1 MHIPQSLKRD
11 IGFWLSRKIDY
22 PLVPPDT
29 LQVSVTSRCNLRC
42 QMCNAWKD
50 AKKEH
55 ELSLEEIKSV
65 IRQCKEW
72 GVKEINL
79 CGGEP
84 LLSESIF
91 DVIKFA
97 KDSGMKVILTTN
109 GTLITEDLA
118 KRLIQS
124 GLDIITISVDGSK
137 AATHDKIRGQ
147 LGAFDKIMQGI
158 KHLNSSPDSKKLIKV
173 MILTLSNYNFEELE
187 EYFSLAKSL
196 AIDALYITS
205 VVFDNVKL
213 YNQDSC
219 GSEDNLWITG
229 ERLNKLDQ
237 MIDKVN
243 ILQQQGYGLNYPSFS
258 LIKKYFRRC
267 IRKGEWVC
275 FAGYRR
281 IAVVPGGTIQMC
293 GEEIGNIRQE
303 TSLKKI
309 WFSAKA
315 RKKRINIRKCRNYCL
330 QDCHAR
336 QESASLRN
344 IIKYNFI
351 KQK

>member
-1 MHIPQSLKRD
+1 MHIPEKLKKD
-11 IGFWLSRKIDY
+11 IGFWLSRKINY

-29 LQVSVTSRCNLRC
+29 LQISVTSRCNLRC

-65 IRQCKEW
+65 ISQCKEW
-72 GVKEINL
+72 GVKEVNL

-84 LLSESIF
+84 LISESIF
-91 DVIKFA
+91 DIIRFA
-97 KDSGMKVILTTN
+97 KVSGMKVILTTN

-118 KRLIQS
+118 KELIQS

-137 AATHDKIRGQ
+137 AATHDSIRAQ
-147 LGAFDKIMQGI
+147 PGAFDKIMQGI
-158 KHLNSSPDSKKLIKV
+158 KYLNSCPDTKKLIKV

-187 EYFSLAKSL
+187 EYFSLARSL
-196 AIDALYITS
+196 SIDALYITS

-213 YNQDSC
+213 YKQDSS
-219 GSEDNLWITG
+219 GTEGNLWITG

-237 MIDKVN
+237 MIDKIN
-243 ILQQQGYGLNYPSFS
+243 ILQRQGYGLNYPSFS
-258 LIKKYFRRC
+258 LIKKYFRRN

-281 IAVVPGGTIQMC
+281 LALVPGGTIQMC
-293 GEEIGNIRQE
+293 GEEIGNIRKE
-303 TSLKKI
+303 PSIKRI
-309 WFSAKA
+309 WYSAKA
-315 RKKRINIRKCRNYCL
+315 RKKRISIRKCRNYCL

-336 QESASLRN
+336 DESASLKN
-344 IIKYNFI
+344 IIKSNF
-351 KQK
+351 KK